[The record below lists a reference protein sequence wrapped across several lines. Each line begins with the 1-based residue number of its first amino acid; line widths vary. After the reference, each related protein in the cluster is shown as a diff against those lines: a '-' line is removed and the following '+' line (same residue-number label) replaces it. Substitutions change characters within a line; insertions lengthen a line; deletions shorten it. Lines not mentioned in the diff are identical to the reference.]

1 MMDVVVRKERMT
13 VVMVTHD
20 VEEGL
25 LLGDR
30 IAFMSRHPG
39 RVRSLLQPPFKADGS
54 ISTREALRSHP
65 QYAQMEQQILGMMR
79 DEGSH

>member
-1 MMDVVVRKERMT
+1 
-13 VVMVTHD
+13 
-20 VEEGL
+20 
-25 LLGDR
+25 
-30 IAFMSRHPG
+30 
-39 RVRSLLQPPFKADGS
+39 VRSLLQPPFKADGS